1 MRYKTVH
8 FINGALHQDLPYMMK
23 SHAAWRGLI
32 YDCKL
37 PKLSSSL
44 STVARHLRGGRGRGR
59 SSSQVLAARTQG
71 RTDRGREGGR
81 GLQVRIWQRRL
92 RWRRPEGRWG
102 GQDGRRRR
110 QVGCGTAAAPPL
122 LLEMQ

>member
-1 MRYKTVH
+1 MCYKTVH

-44 STVARHLRGGRGRGR
+44 STVARHLRGDR

-71 RTDRGREGGR
+71 GIDRGKERLPSSYMATTAAAASARGAVGR
-81 GLQVRIWQRRL
+81 AGWQ
-92 RWRRPEGRWG
+92 E
-102 GQDGRRRR
+102 R